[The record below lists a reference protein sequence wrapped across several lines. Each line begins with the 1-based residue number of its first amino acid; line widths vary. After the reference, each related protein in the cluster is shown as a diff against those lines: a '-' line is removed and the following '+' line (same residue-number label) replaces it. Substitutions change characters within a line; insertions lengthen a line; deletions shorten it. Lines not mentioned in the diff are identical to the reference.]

1 MLLFKSYKYFTS
13 RFLLIGIPLFF
24 FINVSIHSQ
33 SDLNSRI
40 SIGMESLYNFNFK
53 SSENI
58 FDNIIKNYPENPA
71 GYYYKSISHL
81 WFFLDSKN
89 ETELEYFILLT
100 DSAIEKSEDILEN
113 DSLDIFTLYIIGSAY
128 MNRTFAFTRDE
139 NYFDAVVSARKFH
152 LYFDLIFAEDSLYY
166 DAYMSKGLFNFA
178 ISQAPQ
184 TWSWALNL
192 AGMIGDKKTGLNYL
206 EVASKKG
213 KFSKIDAQFYL
224 SQIYSEFLLKYQSA
238 NRILSDLYFRFP
250 KNLLFRFALANLQV
264 KSFDLNNASRNYKAV
279 YESKDTNMIQL
290 KYYACMEL
298 GDILFSKNQ
307 YDEARSYYINFL
319 EYSTDTHFKGITALR
334 IGLSH
339 LFEGDSLSAL
349 LYFDKASEGNE
360 DLDDD
365 LYAKVKGEAYLNHLP
380 SADEINLLLIKNMI
394 DAGKFP
400 SAIDSLEKFV
410 DRPISDTLRAE
421 AILSLSDAY
430 YLLGKNKKSLEY
442 AVAVFNF
449 DDCEPWVKPFACY
462 YAARA
467 SKELSNIVDAEF
479 FIGYANN
486 FNNYFFENKLRDKL
500 SFLSFS
506 LKEK

>member
-1 MLLFKSYKYFTS
+1 MLSLNYLKYFTS
-13 RFLLIGIPLFF
+13 RFLLISILSIFF
-24 FINVSIHSQ
+24 FNVSIYSQ

-40 SIGMESLYNFNFK
+40 SIGLESLYNFNFK

-58 FDNIIKNYPENPA
+58 FDNIIKKYPDNPA

-89 ETELEYFILLT
+89 ETELEYFTLLT
-100 DSAIEKSEDILEN
+100 DSAIEKAEAILEK
-113 DSLDIFTLYIIGSAY
+113 DSLDLFTLYLLGSSY

-152 LYFDLIFAEDSLYY
+152 LYFDLLLDEDSLYY

-192 AGMIGDKKTGLNYL
+192 AGMTGDKKTGLYYL

-224 SQIYSEFLLKYQSA
+224 SQIYSEFLLKYQPA
-238 NRILSDLYFRFP
+238 NRILSDLIVRFQN
-250 KNLLFRFALANLQV
+250 NLLFRFALANLQV
-264 KSFDLNNASRNYKAV
+264 KTFDLYNASKNYKAV
-279 YESKDTNMIQL
+279 YTSKDTNLIQI
-290 KYYACMEL
+290 KYFAGIAL
-298 GDILFSKNQ
+298 GDILYSKGD
-307 YDEARSYYINFL
+307 YDIARSYYRSFL
-319 EYSTDTHFKGITALR
+319 ENSTDTHFKGITALK
-334 IGLSH
+334 IGLSY
-339 LFEGDSLSAL
+339 LIEGDSLSAL
-349 LYFDKASEGNE
+349 LYFDKVSEGNE

-365 LYAKVKGEAYLNHLP
+365 LYAKMKGEEYLDHLP
-380 SADEINLLLIKNMI
+380 STDEIKLILIRNMI
-394 DAGKFP
+394 DAGKFS
-400 SAIDSLEKFV
+400 SAIDSLEEFV

-449 DDCEPWVKPFACY
+449 DNCELWVKPFACY

-467 SKELSNIVDAEF
+467 SKELKNVVDAEF
-479 FIGYANN
+479 FIGYASN
-486 FNNYFFENKLRDKL
+486 FNNYFYENKLRDKL

>member
-1 MLLFKSYKYFTS
+1 MFPFTLSKYFIS
-13 RFLLIGIPLFF
+13 RLLLIAIFLFF
-24 FINVSIHSQ
+24 FFNISIYSQ

-40 SIGMESLYNFNFK
+40 SIGMESLYNFNFN
-53 SSENI
+53 SSEKI
-58 FDNIIKNYPENPA
+58 FDNIIKNYPDNPA

-100 DSAIEKSEDILEN
+100 DTAIKKAEVILN
-113 DSLDIFTLYIIGSAY
+113 KDSSDVFTLYLLGSSY
-128 MNRTFAFTRDE
+128 MNRTFAFTRNE
-139 NYFDAVVSARKFH
+139 NYFDAVLSARKFH
-152 LYFDLIFAEDSLYY
+152 SYFDVLLGKDSLYY
-166 DAYMSKGLFNFA
+166 DAYMSRGLFNFA

-192 AGMIGDKKTGLNYL
+192 AGMTGNKKIGLNYL
-206 EVASKKG
+206 EVASKRAR
-213 KFSKIDAQFYL
+213 FSKIDAQFYL
-224 SQIYSEFLLKYQSA
+224 SQIYSEFLLQYQPA
-238 NRILSDLYFRFP
+238 KKILNDLNDRFP

-264 KSFDLNNASRNYKAV
+264 KTFDLNNASKNYKAV
-279 YESKDTNMIQL
+279 YISKDTNLIQI
-290 KYYACMEL
+290 KYFAGMAL
-298 GDILFSKNQ
+298 GDILYSKGD
-307 YDEARSYYINFL
+307 YDLARSYYRIFL
-319 EYSTDTHFKGITALR
+319 EHTTDTHFKGITALKV
-334 IGLSH
+334 GLSY

-365 LYAKVKGEAYLNHLP
+365 MYAKVKGEAYLNHLP
-380 SADEINLLLIKNMI
+380 SADEIKLLLIKNMI
-394 DAGKFP
+394 DAGKFT
-400 SAIDSLEKFV
+400 SAIDSLEEFV
-410 DRPISDTLRAE
+410 DRPISDTLRAG
-421 AILSLSDAY
+421 AILSLSNAY

-449 DDCEPWVKPFACY
+449 DDCELWIKPFACY

-467 SKELSNIVDAEF
+467 SKELKNFVDAEF

>member
-1 MLLFKSYKYFTS
+1 MLPFSYLKYIES
-13 RFLLIGIPLFF
+13 RFLLIVILSVFCF
-24 FINVSIHSQ
+24 DVSIFSQ

-53 SSENI
+53 SSEKI
-58 FDNIIKNYPENPA
+58 FDNIIKNYPGNPA

-89 ETELEYFILLT
+89 ENELEYFILLT
-100 DSAIEKSEDILEN
+100 DSAIEKAEEILKK
-113 DSLDIFTLYIIGSAY
+113 DSSDLFTLYLLGSSY
-128 MNRTFAFTRDE
+128 MSRTFAFTRSE
-139 NYFDAVVSARKFH
+139 NYFDAVLCARKFH
-152 LYFDLIFAEDSLYY
+152 LYFDILLAKDSLYY

-192 AGMIGDKKTGLNYL
+192 AGMTGNKKNGLYYL

-213 KFSKIDAQFYL
+213 RFSKIDAQFYL
-224 SQIYSEFLLKYQSA
+224 SQIYSEFLLQYQPA
-238 NRILSDLYFRFP
+238 EKILNDLNVRFP

-264 KSFDLNNASRNYKAV
+264 NTSDLYNASRNYKTV
-279 YESKDTNMIQL
+279 YTSKDTNLIQI
-290 KYYACMEL
+290 KYFAGMEL
-298 GDILFSKNQ
+298 GDILYSKGD
-307 YDEARSYYINFL
+307 YDAARSYYISFL
-319 EYSTDTHFKGITALR
+319 ENTTDTHFKGITALKT
-334 IGLSH
+334 GLSY

-349 LYFDKASEGNE
+349 LYFDKAAEGNE

-365 LYAKVKGEAYLNHLP
+365 LYAKKKGEEYLNLLP
-380 SADEINLLLIKNMI
+380 SADEIKLLLIRNMI
-394 DAGKFP
+394 DACKF
-400 SAIDSLEKFV
+400 SLAIDSLEEFV
-410 DRPISDTLRAE
+410 DTPISDTLRAE

-430 YLLGKNKKSLEY
+430 YHLGKNKKSLEY

-449 DDCEPWVKPFACY
+449 DDCELWVKPFACY

-467 SKELSNIVDAEF
+467 SKELKNIVDAEF

-486 FNNYFFENKLRDKL
+486 FNNYYFENKLRDKL

>member
-1 MLLFKSYKYFTS
+1 MSLFRILKYLKSQ
-13 RFLLIGIPLFF
+13 FLLIVLLSVFF
-24 FINVSIHSQ
+24 FDVSIFPQ

-40 SIGMESLYNFNFK
+40 SIGQESLYNFNFK
-53 SSENI
+53 SSEKI
-58 FDNIIKNYPENPA
+58 FDNIIRNYPDNPA

-81 WFFLDSKN
+81 WFFLDSRN

-100 DSAIEKSEDILEN
+100 DSAIEKAEAILRN
-113 DSLDIFTLYIIGSAY
+113 DSSDIFTLYLLGSSY
-128 MNRTFAFTRDE
+128 MNRTFAFTRSE
-139 NYFDAVVSARKFH
+139 NYFDAVLSARKFH
-152 LYFDLIFAEDSLYY
+152 SYFDVLLAKDSLYY

-192 AGMIGDKKTGLNYL
+192 AGMTGDKKIGLNYL
-206 EVASKKG
+206 ETASKKG
-213 KFSKIDAQFYL
+213 KLTKIDAQFYL
-224 SQIYSEFLLKYQSA
+224 SQIYSEFLLKYQQASRLL
-238 NRILSDLYFRFP
+238 NDLNVRFS

-264 KSFDLNNASRNYKAV
+264 KTFDLYNAARNYKTV
-279 YESKDTNMIQL
+279 YTSKDTNLIQL
-290 KYYACMEL
+290 KYYAGMAL
-298 GDILFSKNQ
+298 GDILYSKGD
-307 YDEARSYYINFL
+307 YDEARSYYLSFL
-319 EYSTDTHFKGITALR
+319 EHSTDTHFKGITALKV
-334 IGLSH
+334 GLSH

-365 LYAKVKGEAYLNHLP
+365 LYARIKGEEYLNHLP
-380 SADEINLLLIKNMI
+380 STSEIKLLLIKNMI
-394 DAGKFP
+394 DAGQFSP
-400 SAIDSLEKFV
+400 AIDSLEEFV
-410 DRPISDTLRAE
+410 NTSISDTLRAE

-430 YLLGKNKKSLEY
+430 YHLGKNKKSLEY

-449 DDCEPWVKPFACY
+449 DDCELWVKPFACY

-467 SKELSNIVDAEF
+467 SKELNNIVDAEF

-486 FNNYFFENKLRDKL
+486 FSNYFYENKLMDKL

>member
-1 MLLFKSYKYFTS
+1 
-13 RFLLIGIPLFF
+13 
-24 FINVSIHSQ
+24 
-33 SDLNSRI
+33 
-40 SIGMESLYNFNFK
+40 MESLYNFNFK
-53 SSENI
+53 SSEKI
-58 FDNIIKNYPENPA
+58 FDNIIKNYPDNPA

-100 DSAIEKSEDILEN
+100 DSVIEKAEVTLEK
-113 DSLDIFTLYIIGSAY
+113 DSSDLFTLYLLGSSY

-152 LYFDLIFAEDSLYY
+152 LYFDILLAKDSLYY

-192 AGMIGDKKTGLNYL
+192 AGMTGDKKTGLNYL
-206 EVASKKG
+206 EVASKEG

-224 SQIYSEFLLKYQSA
+224 SQIYSEFLLKYQPA
-238 NRILSDLYFRFP
+238 KKILNYLTGRFP
-250 KNLLFRFALANLQV
+250 KNLLFRFSLANLQI
-264 KSFDLNNASRNYKAV
+264 KTFDLYNASRNYKAV
-279 YESKDTNMIQL
+279 YTSKDTNLIQL
-290 KYYACMEL
+290 KYFAGIAL
-298 GDILFSKNQ
+298 GDILYSKSD
-307 YDEARSYYINFL
+307 YDDARNYYISFL
-319 EYSTDTHFKGITALR
+319 ENSTDTHFKGITALK
-334 IGLSH
+334 IGLSY

-349 LYFDKASEGNE
+349 LYFDKVSEGNE

-365 LYAKVKGEAYLNHLP
+365 LYAKMKGEEYLNHLP
-380 SADEINLLLIKNMI
+380 SADEIKLLLVSNMI
-394 DAGKFP
+394 EAGKFSP
-400 SAIDSLEKFV
+400 AIDSLEEFV
-410 DRPISDTLRAE
+410 DRPISDSLRAE

-449 DDCEPWVKPFACY
+449 DNCELWIKPFACY

-467 SKELSNIVDAEF
+467 SKELKNIVDAEF
-479 FIGYANN
+479 FIGYASN
-486 FNNYFFENKLRDKL
+486 FNNYFYENKLRDKL